1 MISSLVLTVL
11 CIFILLVYLSFEK
24 YQNIRRLK
32 KIPLRICVTGTRGKS
47 SVTRL
52 IAGVLNASGLA
63 AAAKTTGSRP
73 VFISPDGTETVL
85 FRRGLPSILEGK
97 RFIKMVL
104 ETSARSFVAEMM
116 SIRPETLNTES
127 LSILLPQILV
137 ITNVR
142 MDHMEHMG
150 YTAGEIAKSFS
161 AAIPFRGTVF
171 VPEEEFFPVF
181 EEKARH
187 RGSRIICLPKIPQ
200 LRINKEI
207 GLGLDQEWEQNIRLA
222 KGVGQFLEL
231 KDRSINAGMLESDP
245 DIGGL
250 KIWSIKGEA
259 RYSKW
264 LAISAFAA
272 NDPGSTIEV
281 LKKLRI
287 QGLFPGGRSIG
298 ILNLRMDR
306 GDRTLQWLEAI
317 QQGQFSEFDGM
328 MLIGGHA
335 MVLNRKFRSM
345 DLDTIFWHSRSV
357 DPEEVMKRL
366 RAEISGQAVLI
377 GMGNMGGMGRR
388 FVGLWE
394 KTGEAYGV

>member
-1 MISSLVLTVL
+1 VISSLVLTGI
-11 CIFILLVYLSFEK
+11 CIFILLVYLSVEK
-24 YQNIRRLK
+24 YQHVRRLK
-32 KIPLRICVTGTRGKS
+32 KLPLRICVTGTRGKS

-52 IAGVLNASGLA
+52 LAGVLNASGLA
-63 AAAKTTGSRP
+63 SAAKITGSRP
-73 VFISPDGTETVL
+73 VFISPDGAETVL

-104 ETSARSFVAEMM
+104 EASAQSFVAEMM

-127 LSILLPQILV
+127 LRILRPQILV

-142 MDHMEHMG
+142 MDHREHMG
-150 YTAGEIAKSFS
+150 YTAGEIAKSFA
-161 AAIPFRGTVF
+161 AAIPFHGTVF

-181 EEKARH
+181 EETARQ
-187 RGSRIICLPKIPQ
+187 RGSRIICVPKIIQ
-200 LRINKEI
+200 IRTSKEI
-207 GLGLDQEWEQNIRLA
+207 GSGLDQEWEQNIRLA

-231 KDRSINAGMLESDP
+231 EDRSINAGMLESNP

-250 KIWSIKGEA
+250 KIWSIKSEA
-259 RYSKW
+259 RSSKW
-264 LAISAFAA
+264 LAINAFAA

-287 QGLFPGGRSIG
+287 QDLFSRGRILG

-306 GDRTLQWLEAI
+306 GDRTLQWLQAI

-335 MVLNRKFRSM
+335 IVLNRKFRSM
-345 DLDTIFWHSRSV
+345 DLDTIFWHSRSL
-357 DPEEVMKRL
+357 DPEEIMKRL

-377 GMGNMGGMGRR
+377 GMGNMGGIGRR

-394 KTGEAYGV
+394 KTGEAYGI